1 MGVNKWDL
9 LYLTTETVMVI
20 ALKHV
25 AVVVLVDVIAAA
37 IADVIVDVAT
47 ASSEDSVENPTKDM
61 VAKRNVTP
69 AVTMVS
75 LAGLMGSSVCN
86 R

>member
-9 LYLTTETVMVI
+9 IYLTTETVIVI

-75 LAGLMGSSVCN
+75 LAGLMGSLACN